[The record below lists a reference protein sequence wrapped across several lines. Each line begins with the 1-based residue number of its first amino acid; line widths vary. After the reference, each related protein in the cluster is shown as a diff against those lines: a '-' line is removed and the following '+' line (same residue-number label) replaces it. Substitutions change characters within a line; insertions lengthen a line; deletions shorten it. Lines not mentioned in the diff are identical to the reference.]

1 MDISNREISY
11 TRPLLSVQDIVSY
24 IDKGEEYLSDNSA
37 FSKDPMKYLGAIILN
52 PTYQREYRST
62 IKEESL
68 IIESILCNIPIPEV
82 FLVQVPNNS
91 CQIRNVMDGRHR
103 LNAIY
108 RFVKGKYKLQD
119 FSLIKNVEL
128 YNGKSF
134 NDIPNEA
141 KIRILT
147 YKISVLEFAPLDNDE
162 IERELFT
169 RYNKATKPLEPQE
182 IRFAT
187 YTSETSQ
194 YISSFIKSLDKKP
207 GSALYKAYNITNTR
221 SKTQKVHQNIFVIL
235 SIIECG
241 LNPMF
246 YKSTELADDYM
257 QLKST
262 QFRAKNENAENA
274 QKKFENFNDFI
285 LKIAEEKTYPFS
297 IRLFE
302 NKSGSGNY
310 LFRTGV
316 SMFLSAIY
324 YYCNI
329 EISNMKFTSEFN
341 TLLNNANSKIDYNN
355 LCTSNSKIL
364 ANNILTLYNNNIF
377 SNYDSIKPNIKLIA
391 ELKNKTEIR
400 H

>member
-1 MDISNREISY
+1 MDISNKKITYS
-11 TRPLLSVQDIVSY
+11 RPLLSVQDIINY
-24 IDKGEEYLSDNSA
+24 IDKGEEYLLEDPEHE
-37 FSKDPMKYLGAIILN
+37 KDPIKYLGAIILN

-82 FLVQVPNNS
+82 FLVQVPNDS

-119 FSLIKNVEL
+119 FSIIEKTDEF
-128 YNGKSF
+128 NGKCF
-134 NDIPNEA
+134 NEIPNEA

-147 YKISVLEFAPLDNDE
+147 YKISVLEFSPLDSDE

-187 YTSETSQ
+187 YMSKTSQ
-194 YISSFIKSLDKKP
+194 YVSSFIRGLNKSIESP
-207 GSALYKAYNITNTR
+207 LYKAYNITNSR

-235 SIIECG
+235 SIIENG
-241 LNPMF
+241 INPIF
-246 YKSTELADDYM
+246 YKSTELADEYM
-257 QLKST
+257 KVKSSHYRK
-262 QFRAKNENAENA
+262 QDEKVADV
-274 QKKFENFNDFI
+274 KKLFEGFNDFI

-302 NKSGSGNY
+302 EKTGSGNY

-316 SMFLSAIY
+316 SMFLSSMY
-324 YYCNI
+324 YYCKFDI
-329 EISNMKFTSEFN
+329 ENDDFNKEFSDFLN
-341 TLLNNANSKIDYNN
+341 RLNNKLGNN
-355 LCTSNSKIL
+355 ELCSSNSKIL
-364 ANNILTLYNNNIF
+364 ASNIIKMYEKISIEYKSIQYNQQR
-377 SNYDSIKPNIKLIA
+377 IA
-391 ELKNKTEIR
+391 ELKERMK
-400 H
+400 